1 MNRNLIASELLKA
14 AKELTAVSRLG
25 EKLPRPGEKLPME
38 FIVTKNK
45 ISVSTPSTSFVNLER
60 KQFSEDYVEEAMDKM
75 KQIKIL
81 AREKGVTL
89 RNYNKR
95 LSELKSLTSEFYSDV
110 KDYNKK
116 FDELYMLW
124 RRLEKQED
132 EFYIPLS
139 ELNKRIPDFKK
150 AGQVANDLFEMF
162 YRSKTMSKI
171 SSLNYRLDEA
181 LRDLNRSNA
190 DNYTMM
196 AI

>member
-45 ISVSTPSTSFVNLER
+45 ISVSTPSTSFVHRER
-60 KQFSEDYVEEAMDKM
+60 EQFSDDDIEEAMGKM
-75 KQIKIL
+75 KKVKML

-89 RNYNKR
+89 RNYSKR
-95 LSELKSLTSEFYSDV
+95 LSELKTWSSDYQS
-110 KDYNKK
+110 DARNYNKK

-124 RRLEKQED
+124 KRIEKQED

-139 ELNKRIPDFKK
+139 ELDKRIPEFKR
-150 AGQVANDLFEMF
+150 AGEVANDLNQMF
-162 YRSKTMSKI
+162 YRSTTLSKV
-171 SSLNYRLDEA
+171 SSLSYRLDEM